1 MDVLLQPPSHCH
13 THSYWL
19 WCCIVISVSKMTH
32 LCLHWKS
39 LPWQWPC
46 RTLTPCAEYLRIIWR
61 EAMTNYPSETAKRKS
76 MLLLLMLI
84 LSPTKSLEWLC
95 VYVFS
100 VAHSKQ
106 LRVEQ
111 TSMGDGLDEWWH
123 NIAWYLKSPE
133 LMLFEG
139 VADFSVCNLLCYVLL
154 LLIVLIVVLRTT
166 LCNGSGSIQSFSF
179 LSNIVGCTISVLAAS
194 RKH

>member
-19 WCCIVISVSKMTH
+19 WCCIVISVSEGTH

-84 LSPTKSLEWLC
+84 LRQPKALSDC
-95 VYVFS
+95 VCMCS
-100 VAHSKQ
+100 VSHTLNNCVWS
-106 LRVEQ
+106 RPPWGMG
-111 TSMGDGLDEWWH
+111 SMNDG
-123 NIAWYLKSPE
+123 
-133 LMLFEG
+133 
-139 VADFSVCNLLCYVLL
+139 
-154 LLIVLIVVLRTT
+154 TT
-166 LCNGSGSIQSFSF
+166 LLDI
-179 LSNIVGCTISVLAAS
+179 
-194 RKH
+194 